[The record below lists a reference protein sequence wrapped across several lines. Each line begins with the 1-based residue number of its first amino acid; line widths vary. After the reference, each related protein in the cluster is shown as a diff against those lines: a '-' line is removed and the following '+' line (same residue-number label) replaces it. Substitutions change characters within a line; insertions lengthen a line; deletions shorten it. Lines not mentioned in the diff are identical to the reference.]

1 MTHLSAEQLADVD
14 AIAGHEHLEV
24 CDGCRQQWQQ
34 QRAVRDL
41 LRTLPDP
48 GAIPPDVATGLAE
61 ALSRLSPEEVEPPDR
76 ALRALRAP
84 RVRPGTAG
92 ATVVPVGQAA
102 TRRARASRAR
112 PWLAAAAA
120 VVVLGGGATAL
131 VSHPWSSG
139 GVSDSS
145 TSAGSSPQRQEG
157 APEMARSAA
166 TRVRST
172 GTDYQRE
179 DLPAQVLREL
189 LNGATTGSDTAGASD
204 HEAEAAGGDTRLASP
219 EALASCVSALGLD
232 VGQVTA
238 VDLAEFEG
246 APAALLV
253 LREADGEQDVW
264 VVGRGCRQGDDQTR
278 YFVRLP

>member
-14 AIAGHEHLEV
+14 AIAGHEHLAV
-24 CDGCRQQWQQ
+24 CERCREQWQQ

-41 LRTLPDP
+41 LRGLPDP

-61 ALSRLSPEEVEPPDR
+61 ALSRLSPADIEPADR
-76 ALRALRAP
+76 PTQA
-84 RVRPGTAG
+84 RPGTIG
-92 ATVVPVGQAA
+92 ATVVPLGPAA
-102 TRRARASRAR
+102 TGQDWGSRASRAR

-131 VSHPWSSG
+131 VTHVRTSG
-139 GVSDSS
+139 GTASS
-145 TSAGSSPQRQEG
+145 ASSAGSSAERQQG
-157 APEMARSAA
+157 APGLAKSAA

-172 GTDYQRE
+172 GTDYERK
-179 DLPAQVLREL
+179 DLPAQVRREL
-189 LNGATTGSDTAGASD
+189 LSSTATGSDTSGTSD
-204 HEAEAAGGDTRLASP
+204 DSGSAAEGDTRLASP
-219 EALASCVSALGLD
+219 DALASCVSALGMD

-238 VDLAEFEG
+238 VDLAQFEG

-253 LREADGEQDVW
+253 LRDAGGEQDVW